1 MRVLKSITWFFKSNV
16 KIPTTID
23 ALPAQII
30 EDLLF
35 PDISLGVSSESNS
48 LGIKIAVTDTIAPMT
63 YTAKNAVVNILL
75 VKYPLSASNENIKQ
89 SSKRKIAVIVI
100 MLVILYIFL
109 NELIWFMFLS
119 EIGLVSN
126 VEYMATC
133 CIIITPKCE
142 QNMKKARV

>member
-1 MRVLKSITWFFKSNV
+1 MRALKSITWFFKSNV

-63 YTAKNAVVNILL
+63 YTAKKVVVNILL

-89 SSKRKIAVIVI
+89 SSKRKVVVIVI
-100 MLVILYIFL
+100 MLVIL
-109 NELIWFMFLS
+109 
-119 EIGLVSN
+119 
-126 VEYMATC
+126 
-133 CIIITPKCE
+133 
-142 QNMKKARV
+142 